1 MLDIGNYAR
10 LIEVFLGEA
19 AKYLLLL
26 LFTVLAVRLWRH
38 VPHTSGARRQKSV
51 VFALVIT
58 FLAAAIG
65 YGSIRHSLGRL
76 NLHYGM
82 DAVTS
87 GNVTSALGLFQ
98 SSAREWKSADAI
110 GGEGI
115 CLLLM
120 GQTNIAFQMLDESRA
135 MRHAH
140 SKFEDYYEGIYFF
153 YHGQWN
159 DAVPLLESA
168 STELD
173 YRWNITELIA
183 VIELEKG
190 DPRNAGDLMKPYQ
203 AAPVVDYTEAYILA
217 SLDVRSGD
225 KSKAKALMQEYD
237 STNVPPFWKSRLD
250 KLNAELQTPGA

>member
-1 MLDIGNYAR
+1 VLDIANYTR
-10 LIEVFLGEA
+10 LIQVFLGEA

-51 VFALVIT
+51 VFALVVT
-58 FLAAAIG
+58 FLAGAIG

-76 NLHYGM
+76 NFHYGM
-82 DAVTS
+82 DALTS

-98 SSAREWKSADAI
+98 SSVRQWKSADAI

-120 GQTNIAFQMLDESRA
+120 GQTNIAFQMLGESRA
-135 MRHAH
+135 MRHGH
-140 SKFEDYYEGIYFF
+140 SKFEDYYQGIYFF
-153 YHGQWN
+153 YRNQWN

-168 STELD
+168 STETA
-173 YRWNITELIA
+173 YRWNVTELIA

-190 DPRNAGDLMKPYQ
+190 NPQNAGELMKPYE

-217 SLDVRSGD
+217 SLDVRAGD
-225 KSKAKALMQEYD
+225 KAKAKELMREYN

>member
-1 MLDIGNYAR
+1 VLDIGNYAR
-10 LIEVFLGEA
+10 LIEILLGEA

-26 LFTVLAVRLWRH
+26 LFAVLAIRLWRN
-38 VPHTSGARRQKSV
+38 VPHTSGVRRRKSV
-51 VFALVIT
+51 LFAGVITLLALVIACAS
-58 FLAAAIG
+58 L
-65 YGSIRHSLGRL
+65 RHSLGRL

-98 SSAREWKSADAI
+98 SSNREWKSADAT

-120 GQTNIAFQMLDESRA
+120 GQTNIAFHLLDESKA
-135 MRHAH
+135 MRHGQ
-140 SKFEDYYEGIYFF
+140 SKFEDYYEGLYFF
-153 YHGQWN
+153 YHDQWN
-159 DAVPLLESA
+159 DAVPRLQSA
-168 STELD
+168 STEMS
-173 YRWNITELIA
+173 YRWNVTELIA

-190 DPRNAGDLMKPYQ
+190 DPRNAENLMKPYEG
-203 AAPVVDYTEAYILA
+203 APVADEIEAYVIA
-217 SLDVRSGD
+217 SLDLRNGD
-225 KSKAKALMQEYD
+225 KAKAKALVQEYD